1 MWAGQGG
8 SRGLSA
14 SACIVFDACGVSR
27 PGRTLRP
34 RDIRQILGAFPHS
47 ALRASA
53 TLDQQNAIRS
63 PELGSAFLGEI
74 ERALPDPED
83 LSDKSNASSQIAR
96 AASGETRRGIRR
108 GC

>member
-1 MWAGQGG
+1 MWRERSRCATAKNSFCNNCLWAGQGG

-74 ERALPDPED
+74 ERRLPDPEG
-83 LSDKSNASSQIAR
+83 LSDNK
-96 AASGETRRGIRR
+96 
-108 GC
+108 